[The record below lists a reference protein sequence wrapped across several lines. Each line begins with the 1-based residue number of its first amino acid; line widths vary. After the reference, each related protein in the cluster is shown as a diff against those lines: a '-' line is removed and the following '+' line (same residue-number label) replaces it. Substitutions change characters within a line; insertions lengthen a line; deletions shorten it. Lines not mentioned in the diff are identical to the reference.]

1 MREIILGYQGEMSLK
16 GLNRSKFEAT
26 LMKALRRRL
35 ADLGKWNVRS
45 AQSALYIEPQ
55 DETANASVEEA
66 FARVS
71 RVFGL
76 AAISRSAV
84 CEKDMDTIAKLA
96 LEYLRPQ
103 LEAAKTFKVTA
114 KRADKTFALNSME
127 IGSHL
132 GGIVLDAY
140 PHLKVDVRNP
150 ETLVTVE
157 VREKGA
163 YVHGPKVRGA
173 GGLPVPSSGRA
184 ALMLS
189 GGIDSPVA
197 GHLMAKR
204 GLGLVSIHFA
214 SPPYT
219 SPRARAKVEDL
230 ARLLTPGTGPM
241 PLYVVE
247 YTKAQEF
254 LRDNLSK
261 PEYFTVMMRRS
272 MMRIAAVIAQKEG
285 CEALI
290 TGESLA
296 QVASQ
301 TMQALACTDAVQSM
315 PVLRPCIAMDKVEI
329 MEIARQINTY
339 ETSILPYEDC
349 CTIFT
354 PPHPA
359 TKPKLPLCEAMEAEM
374 PQLFALE
381 AEAAALAEFGL
392 MQP

>member
-35 ADLGKWNVRS
+35 ADLGRWNVRS

-55 DETANASVEEA
+55 DETANALVEEA

-84 CEKDMDTIAKLA
+84 CEKDMDAIAKLA

-163 YVHGPKVRGA
+163 YVHGPKVKGA

-261 PEYFTVMMRRS
+261 PEYFTVIMRRS
-272 MMRIAAVIAQKEG
+272 MMRIAAVIAPKEG

-329 MEIARQINTY
+329 MEMARQINTY

-392 MQP
+392 MQL